1 MTVPMGLMLIIVA
14 LLTLCLCAIALMGW
28 IITKFNAV
36 IAGTVKDV
44 NAAIDAFEGHNSAVS
59 KLAKRVDEWGFK
71 ARELEKGVNAINR
84 RMSQEFS
91 EIAVVIRNAG
101 DKAAD
106 IEKRYS
112 RLCEELGYP
121 NTTDCPQLASKGI

>member
-14 LLTLCLCAIALMGW
+14 LLTVCLCAIALMAW

-59 KLAKRVDEWGFK
+59 KLAERVDEWSFK

-84 RMSQEFS
+84 HVSQEFS
-91 EIAVVIRNAG
+91 EIAVAIGGAT

-106 IEKRYS
+106 IAKRHF
-112 RLCEELGYP
+112 RLCEQLGYQEP
-121 NTTDCPQLASKGI
+121 DQAIAIRKSI